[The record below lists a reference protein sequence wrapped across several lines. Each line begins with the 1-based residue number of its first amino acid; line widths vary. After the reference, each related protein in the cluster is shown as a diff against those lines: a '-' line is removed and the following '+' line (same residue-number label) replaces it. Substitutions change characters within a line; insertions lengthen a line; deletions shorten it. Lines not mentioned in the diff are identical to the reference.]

1 MKKDFTFPPSIQSD
15 LFSYLKPQQQEVV
28 KPILRVLKKS
38 AQEELCCTL
47 LDYMEQGHATPP
59 SDFTLAA
66 IYMYLTH
73 ESFSEG
79 KEKAIIKPLSSA
91 GESAG
96 ESDSVSDS
104 DSDSDSDGEETKRLR
119 IFAIAKA
126 PADCRGR
133 RHLSPTPRG
142 SHLPSPIS

>member
-79 KEKAIIKPLSSA
+79 KEKAIIKPLSNA
-91 GESAG
+91 GESD
-96 ESDSVSDS
+96 SDSVSDS
-104 DSDSDSDGEETKRLR
+104 VSDSDGEETKRLR
-119 IFAIAKA
+119 LFAIAKA

>member
-1 MKKDFTFPPSIQSD
+1 MSKHFTFPPSIQSD
-15 LFSYLKPQQQEVV
+15 LFSYLKPQQQEAV

-91 GESAG
+91 GESD
-96 ESDSVSDS
+96 SDSV
-104 DSDSDSDGEETKRLR
+104 SDGEETKRLR
-119 IFAIAKA
+119 LFAIAKA

-133 RHLSPTPRG
+133 RHLTPTPEG
-142 SHLPSPIS
+142 SHFPSPIS

>member
-91 GESAG
+91 GESD
-96 ESDSVSDS
+96 SDSVSDG
-104 DSDSDSDGEETKRLR
+104 DGEETKRLR
-119 IFAIAKA
+119 LFAIAKA